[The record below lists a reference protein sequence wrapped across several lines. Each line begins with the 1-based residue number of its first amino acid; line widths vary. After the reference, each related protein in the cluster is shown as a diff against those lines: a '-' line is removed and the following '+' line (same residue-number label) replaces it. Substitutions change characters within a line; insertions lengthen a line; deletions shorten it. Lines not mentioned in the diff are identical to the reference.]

1 MFWNY
6 TLSGKQFQNMKH
18 NSFPEILTKTTT
30 KDISTEVVTQE
41 YEHILLY
48 ILSGLYLEADI
59 E

>member
-1 MFWNY
+1 
-6 TLSGKQFQNMKH
+6 MKE

-30 KDISTEVVTQE
+30 KDISTEVVKQQ